1 MGAVRQDTAGLSQ
14 ETGPGSR
21 GSPEAQGPRASS
33 GLGIRTDHRTSP
45 FPRRC
50 WVQNPVVHS
59 VLVMG
64 YGGLTSLFNLAVLAW
79 ALRALHRLKAREKV
93 KEKAPGARACRD
105 TITVL
110 GLTVLLGTTWALA
123 FFSFGVFLL
132 PQLFLFT
139 IFNSFYGGSCGWP
152 GECPGAGRGHA

>member
-1 MGAVRQDTAGLSQ
+1 MCAVRQDTAGLSQ
-14 ETGPGSR
+14 ETGLGSR
-21 GSPEAQGPRASS
+21 GSPEAQGSRASP
-33 GLGIRTDHRTSP
+33 GLGIHTDPHTSLLP
-45 FPRRC
+45 CRC

-79 ALRALHRLKAREKV
+79 ALWVLRRLKAR
-93 KEKAPGARACRD
+93 EKAPGARACRD
-105 TITVL
+105 TVTVL

-152 GECPGAGRGHA
+152 GERPGAGRGRA